1 MGCASSCKIFETFS
15 SALEWAARHKL
26 GATKA
31 THILDDFLFGAKT
44 KAECDRI
51 VHTFVQSC
59 EQVGIPIAYE
69 KTVGPVQC
77 LVFAGIELDTILM
90 QLRLPGDKLQKCRA
104 AVRNMTGRRSTTL
117 KNLQSLIGLL
127 NCMQSCS
134 SRPRLSAPAYQ
145 PHHWCHKTASAHFAE
160 PRCPG

>member
-1 MGCASSCKIFETFS
+1 MLVPVKYLKP
-15 SALEWAARHKL
+15 SALRSNGQHGISW
-26 GATKA
+26 GAPKA

-44 KAECDRI
+44 KAECGRI

-104 AVRNMTGRRSTTL
+104 AVRN
-117 KNLQSLIGLL
+117 I
-127 NCMQSCS
+127 
-134 SRPRLSAPAYQ
+134 
-145 PHHWCHKTASAHFAE
+145 
-160 PRCPG
+160 